1 MSNSDLATF
10 FNNLSDQELSDK
22 VASSD
27 LTEEAII
34 VALVELKR
42 RNLPFPTP
50 SDAAA
55 PDEAEYLGDMVLL
68 ERGFMPTEAQM
79 LVSCL
84 HAAGIHA
91 EAGDTNIVQAN
102 ALLAIA
108 VGGANIRVHQSD
120 LAEARQVLIAYR
132 RGDFALGD
140 DFDPNQG
147 EDGAAR
153 DGSLPSDS
161 V

>member
-1 MSNSDLATF
+1 MYFTKRF
-10 FNNLSDQELSDK
+10 CVVQLSVFTQIWGCCSQ
-22 VASSD
+22 SQH
-27 LTEEAII
+27 AII
-34 VALVELKR
+34 Q
-42 RNLPFPTP
+42 
-50 SDAAA
+50 S
-55 PDEAEYLGDMVLL
+55 
-68 ERGFMPTEAQM
+68 
-79 LVSCL
+79 SCL

-91 EAGDTNIVQAN
+91 EAGDINIVQAN

-147 EDGAAR
+147 EGLAAP